1 MIQLL
6 LVGLGGMLGAM
17 LRYLMALAVLAWPL
31 GERFPLATLLINIA
45 GCLLIGLLAGLV
57 ERQGWPGEL
66 WRLFLMVGVL
76 GGFTTFSAFGLETI
90 SLLQRDA
97 LALALFYVGG
107 SVLGGL
113 LAVWL
118 GLKLSS
124 MFVL

>member
-45 GCLLIGLLAGLV
+45 GCLLIGLLVGLV